1 MAFINGT
8 NGDNILNGTG
18 SFDFIYGRNG
28 NDTITGG
35 VEPTGSLE
43 GSAQIY
49 STTILCQIRQ
59 HHSLAWTRFRISSM
73 DKTNSTL
80 PTWDP

>member
-35 VEPTGSLE
+35 SGADWILGGFGADIFNYDSVSDSPTSFFGMDTVSDF
-43 GSAQIY
+43 
-49 STTILCQIRQ
+49 Q
-59 HHSLAWTRFRISSM
+59 HGQ
-73 DKTNSTL
+73 DKF
-80 PTWDP
+80 D